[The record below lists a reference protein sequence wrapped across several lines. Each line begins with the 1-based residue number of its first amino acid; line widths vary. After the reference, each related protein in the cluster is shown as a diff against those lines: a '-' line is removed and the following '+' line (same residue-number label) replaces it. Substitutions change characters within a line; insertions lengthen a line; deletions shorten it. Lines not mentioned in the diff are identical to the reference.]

1 MKYLSALILV
11 GVLTTSYAM
20 AEEGN
25 GGFVITPRVGKTTL
39 TINHDMVTSDQ
50 RVDVNAFASG
60 VSLGY
65 ITPFN
70 LLIEGGYISQG
81 NWDWF
86 GATDKYRLSEYN
98 VEVGFQIDTPHGF
111 VITPR
116 VGRSRW
122 DLYSK
127 DVTLTHPTD
136 AYDPH
141 RERGYD
147 NYWELSLQKKVGR
160 SSALGVSYKDNRY
173 GFGNVKSIAFV
184 ASIRM

>member
-1 MKYLSALILV
+1 MKSLSALVMV
-11 GVLTTSYAM
+11 GVLASSYAM
-20 AEEGN
+20 ADD

-39 TINHDMVTSDQ
+39 TINHDMLASDQ
-50 RVDVNAFASG
+50 RVDVNALATG

-65 ITPFN
+65 IAPFH

-98 VEVGFQIDTPHGF
+98 IEAGFQIDTPHGF
-111 VITPR
+111 MITPR

-127 DVTLTHPTD
+127 DVDLTHPTD
-136 AYDPH
+136 AFDPH
-141 RERGYD
+141 RQRGYD
-147 NYWELSLQKKVGR
+147 NYWELSLQRKVGK
-160 SSALGVSYKDNRY
+160 SSALGVSYKDNHY

-184 ASIRM
+184 ASIKM